1 MSFEK
6 YVFQEAYLRVKGL
19 GDRLKLIK
27 EQIDWEAF
35 VPLIKS
41 VFRDDKIVGGRPH
54 TDEVLVV
61 RCLVLQALYGLSDQE
76 LEYACCDRLSFR
88 NFLGFPDA
96 VPDFSTVWRIRDRL
110 REAGL
115 ENKMWDELQRQ
126 IDVKGYKIEK
136 GVIQDASFIE
146 ADLGRKRHYKEAR
159 AKKKG
164 EEIVYTEKQEKHI
177 DRDASFSIKNHQ
189 VFYGYKDH
197 IKIDV
202 GNELIRDYEV
212 TTASEHD
219 SCVDLVK
226 EGDIGAYRDK
236 GYFGRK
242 PSAKGVAD
250 YTMDRASRNKPLT
263 EEQHKRNH
271 EISMV
276 RAPGE
281 RPFSVL
287 KRILKGGSTFIKSLP
302 RVHIKEMFKCFA
314 YNLYQLVTLRK
325 KAIALALQKA

>member
-1 MSFEK
+1 
-6 YVFQEAYLRVKGL
+6 
-19 GDRLKLIK
+19 
-27 EQIDWEAF
+27 
-35 VPLIKS
+35 
-41 VFRDDKIVGGRPH
+41 
-54 TDEVLVV
+54 
-61 RCLVLQALYGLSDQE
+61 
-76 LEYACCDRLSFR
+76 
-88 NFLGFPDA
+88 
-96 VPDFSTVWRIRDRL
+96 
-110 REAGL
+110 
-115 ENKMWDELQRQ
+115 
-126 IDVKGYKIEK
+126 
-136 GVIQDASFIE
+136 
-146 ADLGRKRHYKEAR
+146 LGRKRHYKEAR

-177 DRDASFSIKNHQ
+177 DWDASFSIKNHQ

-202 GNELIRDYEV
+202 GNSLIREYEV
-212 TTASEHD
+212 TTASEYD
-219 SCVDLVK
+219 IGTDLVRV
-226 EGDIGAYRDK
+226 GDLGAYRDK

-242 PSAKGVAD
+242 LKAPRVLD

-263 EEQHKRNH
+263 DEQHKRNH

-287 KRILKGGSTFIKSLP
+287 KRILKGGRTQVKSLP

-314 YNLYQLVTLRK
+314 YNVYQLVTLRK

>member
-1 MSFEK
+1 M
-6 YVFQEAYLRVKGL
+6 
-19 GDRLKLIK
+19 
-27 EQIDWEAF
+27 
-35 VPLIKS
+35 
-41 VFRDDKIVGGRPH
+41 
-54 TDEVLVV
+54 
-61 RCLVLQALYGLSDQE
+61 
-76 LEYACCDRLSFR
+76 EYACCDRLSFR
-88 NFLGFPDA
+88 NFPGFPDS

-110 REAGL
+110 RAAGL
-115 ENKMWDELQRQ
+115 EGDIWAELQRP

-146 ADLGRKRHYKEAR
+146 ADLGRKRHYNEAKAR
-159 AKKKG
+159 KKG

-197 IKIDV
+197 VKIDV

-226 EGDIGAYRDK
+226 EGDICAYRDK
-236 GYFGRK
+236 GYFGK
-242 PSAKGVAD
+242 KLSAQEVED

-263 EEQHKRNH
+263 EEQHKRNR

-287 KRILKGGSTFIKSLP
+287 KRILNGGRTLVKSLL
-302 RVHIKEMFKCFA
+302 RVCIKEMFKCFA
-314 YNLYQLVTLRK
+314 YNVYQLVTLRK